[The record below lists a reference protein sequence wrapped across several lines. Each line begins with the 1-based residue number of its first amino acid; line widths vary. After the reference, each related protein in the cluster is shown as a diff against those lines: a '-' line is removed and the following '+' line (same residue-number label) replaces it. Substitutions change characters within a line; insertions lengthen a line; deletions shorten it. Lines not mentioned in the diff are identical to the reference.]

1 MSPLTE
7 RGTAREAPPVV
18 DSGEGHLAPHEV
30 KGRATAGA
38 MLIGVRAATTQT
50 LAFAGNVILARLLV
64 PDDFGA
70 VAFGATL
77 VTVAGFL
84 SDGGLGVALI
94 RRTDAP
100 SIDDLR
106 ALLGLQ
112 LLTSTALAAIT
123 IVAGVFVGHVGLVA
137 AVMALSLPFVAA
149 RASSTVLLERR
160 LLYRPL
166 VIAEFVE
173 SLTYY
178 LWAIPAVLVGFGVWG
193 LASGAVV
200 RSVVATAVL
209 IRLSPAGWIGARLN
223 FGRLRS
229 LLGFGARFQ
238 ARGVVALIRDEGL
251 NLGIAA
257 VAGLSVLGI
266 WSLAARVMQVPFLV
280 FSALLRVSYPAMSRL
295 NRSGSELRVT
305 VENLAAMTSL
315 LAVAVLAP
323 LAGVAD
329 ELIPAVFGG
338 RWAPAAEIIT
348 WASVGLIFS
357 GPISVACSGYLYAT
371 NDPRT
376 PLRATAANGAVWLVI
391 ALALI
396 RTVGPAAVGIGWL
409 AASLT
414 EALIFSRTV
423 KSRLG
428 ARLFRVCLLPA
439 CLAVPTA
446 LSARMLEISLGGG
459 LGGAIVGAP
468 FGGAV
473 YLALVLLFARRSVG
487 LLAAAVRRA
496 HAHWRPP
503 EAVQA

>member
-1 MSPLTE
+1 MRPWTG
-7 RGTAREAPPVV
+7 RGSQREAPPVV

-38 MLIGVRAATTQT
+38 VLIGVRAATTQT
-50 LAFAGNVILARLLV
+50 LSFVGNVILARLLV

-77 VTVAGFL
+77 ITVAGFL

-94 RRTDAP
+94 RRTDDP

-123 IVAGVFVGHVGLVA
+123 IVTGVIIGHVGLVA
-137 AVMALSLPFVAA
+137 AMMALSLPFVAA
-149 RASSTVLLERR
+149 RASSTILLERR

-166 VIAEFVE
+166 VVAEFVE

-193 LASGAVV
+193 LASGVVV
-200 RSVVATAVL
+200 RSVVGTVVL
-209 IRLSPAGWIGARLN
+209 TNLSPAGWIGARLN

-229 LLGFGARFQ
+229 LLGFGARYQ
-238 ARGVVALIRDEGL
+238 ARGLVALVRDEGL

-266 WSLAARVMQVPFLV
+266 WTLAARVMQVPFLV
-280 FSALLRVSYPAMSRL
+280 FSALLRVSYPAMSQL
-295 NRSGSELRVT
+295 NRAGEQLRVT
-305 VENLAAMTSL
+305 VENLAAITTL
-315 LAVAVLAP
+315 LAVAILAP

-329 ELIPAVFGG
+329 QLIPAVFGG
-338 RWAPAAEIIT
+338 TWAPAAEIIT

-371 NDPRT
+371 NDART

-391 ALALI
+391 ALGLI
-396 RTVGPAAVGIGWL
+396 STVGAAAVGIGWMV
-409 AASLT
+409 ASLT
-414 EALIFSRTV
+414 EAFIFSRTV

-439 CLAVPTA
+439 CFAVPTA
-446 LSARMLEISLGGG
+446 LSARLVEISLGGG
-459 LGGAIVGAP
+459 LGGAVVGALV
-468 FGGAV
+468 GGAV
-473 YLALVLLFARRSVG
+473 YVVLVLLFARRSVG
-487 LLAAAVRRA
+487 LLVAAFRRA
-496 HAHWRPP
+496 RAHWRPP

>member
-1 MSPLTE
+1 MRPRTS
-7 RGTAREAPPVV
+7 RGSAREVQPAL
-18 DSGEGHLAPHEV
+18 DLGESQLTPHEV
-30 KGRATAGA
+30 KRRATAGA
-38 MLIGVRAATTQT
+38 ALIGVRAATTQT

-64 PDDFGA
+64 PNDFGA

-77 VTVAGFL
+77 VAVAGFL

-112 LLTSTALAAIT
+112 LVTSSALAAIT
-123 IVAGVFVGHVGLVA
+123 IVAGVSLGHVGLVA
-137 AVMALSLPFVAA
+137 AMMALSLPFVAA

-166 VIAEFVE
+166 VVAEFVE
-173 SLTYY
+173 ALTYY
-178 LWAIPAVLVGFGVWG
+178 LWAIPAVLAGFGVWG
-193 LASGAVV
+193 LASGVVV
-200 RSVVATAVL
+200 RSVVATVVL
-209 IRLSPAGWIGARLN
+209 IHLSPAGWIGARLN

-229 LLGFGARFQ
+229 LLGFGARYQ
-238 ARGVVALIRDEGL
+238 ARGLVALVRNEGL

-280 FSALLRVSYPAMSRL
+280 FSALLRVSYPAMSQL
-295 NRSGSELRVT
+295 NRAGEKLRVT

-323 LAGVAD
+323 LTGVAD
-329 ELIPAVFGG
+329 QLIPAVFGG
-338 RWAPAAEIIT
+338 QWAPAAEIIP
-348 WASVGLIFS
+348 WASLGLIFS

-371 NDPRT
+371 NDSRT

-391 ALALI
+391 SLALI
-396 RTVGPAAVGIGWL
+396 RTVGPAAVGIGWML
-409 AASLT
+409 ASLT
-414 EALIFSRTV
+414 EAFIFSRTV

-428 ARLFRVCLLPA
+428 ARLFPVCLLPA
-439 CLAVPTA
+439 CFAVPTA
-446 LSARMLEISLGGG
+446 LSARMVEVSLGGG
-459 LGGAIVGAP
+459 LGGAVVGAL
-468 FGGAV
+468 FGCAV

-487 LLAAAVRRA
+487 LLVTAVRRVR
-496 HAHWRPP
+496 AHWPP
-503 EAVQA
+503 EAVRA